1 MILYF
6 SGTGNSRY
14 AARLIAAQ
22 TRDGLISVNK
32 ALRARQLDRA
42 KAVFEYKSASPWV
55 IVCPTYCWRI
65 PRVVESFIRESHFTG
80 SRDFYFFLTCG
91 DSTGAAAKHAEA
103 LCSELGYNFM
113 GMGSVC
119 MPENYIAMFSAPD
132 YDEAEG
138 IIRAAAGK
146 IESAARLIALGK
158 RLEDTNARFSPK
170 PFADA
175 LCNVFYKLFV
185 NDRKFKAT
193 GACTGCGLCADICP
207 LANITLSGGR
217 PFWHGNC
224 TQCMACISAC
234 PAEAIEY
241 GRISRGKRRY
251 FLKSNGSQRN
261 SADLNK

>member
-1 MILYF
+1 MVLYF

-22 TRDGLISVNK
+22 TGDSLISINK
-32 ALRARQLDRA
+32 ALRMRQLDRA
-42 KAVFEYKSASPWV
+42 KAAFEYSSSTPWV
-55 IVCPTYCWRI
+55 IVCPTYCWRM
-65 PRVVESFIRESHFTG
+65 PRVVERFIRESHFTG
-80 SRDFYFFLTCG
+80 SKDFYFFLTCG
-91 DSTGAAAKHAEA
+91 DSTGTAAKHAET
-103 LCSELGYNFM
+103 LCNELGYRFK

-119 MPENYIAMFSAPD
+119 MPENYIAMFPSPD

-138 IIRAAAGK
+138 IIRSAVGK

-158 RLEDTNARFSPK
+158 HLEDPNARFSPRL
-170 PFADA
+170 FADT
-175 LCNVFYKLFV
+175 LCKVFYKLFV

-193 GACTGCGLCADICP
+193 SSCSGCGLCADICP

-217 PFWHGNC
+217 PFWHGSC

-234 PAEAIEY
+234 PERAIEY

-251 FLKSNGSQRN
+251 YLKPDGSQKMYK
-261 SADLNK
+261 L